1 MPSISEDEAGWGD
14 NVVVVPAKV
23 ADAALLAG
31 RRQQIVST
39 ATGVMLE
46 KGFHRTSIRDIA
58 AAADITMGT
67 LYLYISRKEDV
78 LYLIASAIM
87 EDLSDGLLAVKP
99 RGTALD
105 TLHAAAEHFFNAV
118 AGLRRE
124 VALLYRESASMLP
137 EHLEV
142 LKQSELRERDFL
154 ADIIRSGIDR
164 GEFRPVN
171 PELVAHNIIMLAH
184 MWTLKGWT
192 LKDTFDVSSYFRAQ
206 FDLILADVLPER
218 REGLLAS

>member
-1 MPSISEDEAGWGD
+1 MPSISEHRVGWGD
-14 NVVVVPAKV
+14 SVVVVPAKV

-87 EDLSDGLLAVKP
+87 EDLSDGLLAVEP
-99 RGTALD
+99 RATALD

-137 EHLEV
+137 QHLEV

-154 ADIIRSGIDR
+154 ADIIRSGVER
-164 GEFRPVN
+164 GEFRPLN

-184 MWTLKGWT
+184 MWTLKGWA

-218 REGLLAS
+218 REMVLAS

>member
-1 MPSISEDEAGWGD
+1 M
-14 NVVVVPAKV
+14 VVPAKV
-23 ADAALLAG
+23 ADEALLAG

-87 EDLSDGLLAVKP
+87 EDLSDGLLAVEQRETP
-99 RGTALD
+99 PE
-105 TLHAAAEHFFNAV
+105 TLRAAAEHFFHAV

-154 ADIIRSGIDR
+154 AEIIRQGVAE
-164 GEFRPVN
+164 GQFRPVN

-184 MWTLKGWT
+184 MWALKGWT
-192 LKDTFDVSSYFRAQ
+192 LKDTFDISSYFNEQ

-218 REGLLAS
+218 RARAGVA

>member
-1 MPSISEDEAGWGD
+1 M
-14 NVVVVPAKV
+14 VVPAKV
-23 ADAALLAG
+23 ADEALLAG

-87 EDLSDGLLAVKP
+87 EDLSDGLLAVEP
-99 RGTALD
+99 RETPLD

-118 AGLRRE
+118 AGLRKE

-154 ADIIRSGIDR
+154 AEIIRQGMDA
-164 GEFRPVN
+164 GQFRPVN

-184 MWTLKGWT
+184 MWALKGWA
-192 LKDTFDVSSYFRAQ
+192 LKDDFDVSSYFNAQ
-206 FDLILADVLPER
+206 FELILADVLPKR
-218 REGLLAS
+218 RERAGVA

>member
-1 MPSISEDEAGWGD
+1 M
-14 NVVVVPAKV
+14 VVPAKV
-23 ADAALLAG
+23 ADETLLAG

-58 AAADITMGT
+58 SAAGITMGT

-87 EDLSDGLLAVKP
+87 EDLSDGLLEVEP
-99 RGTALD
+99 RSTALES
-105 TLHAAAEHFFNAV
+105 LHAASEHVFNAV
-118 AGLRRE
+118 ARLRPE

-154 ADIIRSGIDR
+154 ADIIRGGIGR

-184 MWTLKGWT
+184 MWTLKGWA
-192 LKDTFDVSSYFRAQ
+192 LKDTFDVSSYFNAQ
-206 FDLILADVLPER
+206 FDLILSDVLPVR
-218 REGLLAS
+218 REVAPAP

>member
-1 MPSISEDEAGWGD
+1 M
-14 NVVVVPAKV
+14 VVPAKV
-23 ADAALLAG
+23 ADEALLAG

-87 EDLSDGLLAVKP
+87 EDLSDGLRAVEP
-99 RGTALD
+99 RETPLD

-154 ADIIRSGIDR
+154 AEIIRQGMDA
-164 GEFRPVN
+164 GQFRPVN

-184 MWTLKGWT
+184 MWALKGWA
-192 LKDTFDVSSYFRAQ
+192 LKDDFDVSSYFNAQ
-206 FDLILADVLPER
+206 FELILADVLPER
-218 REGLLAS
+218 REKAAVA

>member
-1 MPSISEDEAGWGD
+1 M
-14 NVVVVPAKV
+14 VVPAKV
-23 ADAALLAG
+23 ADEQLLTG
-31 RRQQIVST
+31 RRRQIVST
-39 ATGVMLE
+39 ATGVMLD

-58 AAADITMGT
+58 SAADITMGA

-87 EDLSDGLLAVKP
+87 EDLSDGLLAVEP
-99 RGTALD
+99 RETALAS
-105 TLHAAAEHFFNAV
+105 LHAAAEHFFHAV
-118 AGLRRE
+118 AGIRRE

-154 ADIIRSGIDR
+154 AEIIRRGIDR

-171 PELVAHNIIMLAH
+171 PELVSHNIIMLAH
-184 MWTLKGWT
+184 MWALKGWA
-192 LKDTFDVSSYFRAQ
+192 LKDDFDVASYFSAQ
-206 FDLILADVLPER
+206 FDLILADILPEGR
-218 REGLLAS
+218 VRAAAES